1 MTIQNPDEPI
11 TIDDVTTTAA
21 ISTPSN
27 KSEGILGLYINYS
40 WQAPTIKKIRSV
52 VKNQLVVPNFYCP
65 LSTFD
70 DLNTI
75 IWKSRNTL
83 FKKWEHDTKKIKNLY
98 CRLKAQ
104 LSLSQLKYSLCFYT
118 VVAYVLLFL

>member
-52 VKNQLVVPNFYCP
+52 G
-65 LSTFD
+65 S
-70 DLNTI
+70 
-75 IWKSRNTL
+75 
-83 FKKWEHDTKKIKNLY
+83 
-98 CRLKAQ
+98 
-104 LSLSQLKYSLCFYT
+104 CFYLISISLKKET
-118 VVAYVLLFL
+118 YA